1 MKTKDPKPYW
11 SLLNKSTDQ
20 NITIVNKVV
29 LESFY
34 DHFKNLN
41 NVNNDNDDFNFSIQN
56 DDVNDNF
63 EENKSF
69 SENDIVHAIKF
80 LKNNKSCGNG
90 LILKDFL
97 KCASGKMLSVFCKLF
112 DIVFTSGVIPSS

>member
-1 MKTKDPKPYW
+1 M
-11 SLLNKSTDQ
+11 
-20 NITIVNKVV
+20 NKVV

-63 EENKSF
+63 DVN
-69 SENDIVHAIKF
+69 
-80 LKNNKSCGNG
+80 
-90 LILKDFL
+90 
-97 KCASGKMLSVFCKLF
+97 
-112 DIVFTSGVIPSS
+112 